1 LTVIEQLNFQDI
13 LQQLRK
19 TADPA
24 ALMRSFIVQSG
35 GQWSDHSETALFEIH
50 FLGVAGVGVG
60 ADAAVQNW
68 LANAE
73 HLQFDFEKV
82 V

>member
-1 LTVIEQLNFQDI
+1 MEQL
-13 LQQLRK
+13 RT
-19 TADPA
+19 TADPV

-35 GQWSDHSETALFEIH
+35 GYWADHSDNTLFEIR
-50 FLGVAGVGVG
+50 FLGVAGVGIG

-73 HLQFDFEKV
+73 QLQFDVENAA
-82 V
+82 

>member
-1 LTVIEQLNFQDI
+1 MTEQLTFQNI
-13 LQQLRK
+13 MEQLRT
-19 TADPA
+19 TADPV

-35 GQWSDHSETALFEIH
+35 GHWADHSDHTLFEIH
-50 FLGVAGVGVG
+50 FLGVAGVGIG

-73 HLQFDFEKV
+73 TLQIDVETAA
-82 V
+82 